1 MITVV
6 EQVKYRF
13 HYGFL
18 NSAVPSLYF
27 SLAKR
32 RTVKIINGS
41 DRCSIGMQESYF
53 ESVGISE
60 LSGVKDCE
68 NNKLKRH
75 TI

>member
-18 NSAVPSLYF
+18 NLAVPSLYF

-32 RTVKIINGS
+32 RTEKILNGS
-41 DRCSIGMQESYF
+41 DRCSMGVKEDNLRLQ
-53 ESVGISE
+53 E
-60 LSGVKDCE
+60 LSSSA
-68 NNKLKRH
+68 KRR
-75 TI
+75 TV

>member
-32 RTVKIINGS
+32 RTVKIINER
-41 DRCSIGMQESYF
+41 DRRSIGMQESYF
-53 ESVGISE
+53 EPVGISE
-60 LSGVKDCE
+60 LGEEKDCK
-68 NNKLKRH
+68 NQ
-75 TI
+75 